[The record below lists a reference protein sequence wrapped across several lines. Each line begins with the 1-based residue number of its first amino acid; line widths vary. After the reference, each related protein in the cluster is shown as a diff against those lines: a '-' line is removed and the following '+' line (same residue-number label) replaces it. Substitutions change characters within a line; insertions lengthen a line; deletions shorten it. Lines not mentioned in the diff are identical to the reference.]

1 MGHLEIKHLKMVQ
14 TIAGTG
20 TLTRAAQALFLS
32 QSALSQQLKEIETR
46 LQTPLFHR
54 TRKQMLL
61 TPMGQKILATADQVI
76 RMMEDTETDI
86 ARMVSGE
93 TGELKIGTQCMFCYR
108 WLPKVMESFQ
118 EKFPNVEL
126 EIGNAFNAS
135 RELEKGIYNLV
146 VSVLDETNEKLSK
159 VPLFRDEILAVV
171 KHDNPLAQ
179 KKWLEFTDFDQENI
193 ITIRSRSRNRFFQK
207 YLKPRGIHPKRF
219 MVVGDPGAMM
229 EMTVSG
235 FGIAMA
241 PGWAIQ
247 SQLSAGRIRAL
258 SITRPGMY
266 LTWQA
271 IFLKNNA
278 SLVFLQEFIRLISR
292 AGIASLPNP
301 GDRNL
306 TL

>member
-1 MGHLEIKHLKMVQ
+1 MGHLEIKHLRMVQ
-14 TIAGTG
+14 IIAGTG
-20 TLTRAAQALFLS
+20 TLTGAAKALFLS

-54 TRKQMLL
+54 TRKKMLL

-93 TGELKIGTQCMFCYR
+93 TGELKVGTQCIFCYR
-108 WLPKVMESFQ
+108 WLPKVMGAFQ

-126 EIGNAFNAS
+126 EIGNAVNAS
-135 RELEKGIYNLV
+135 RELEKGIYHLV
-146 VSVLDETNEKLSK
+146 VSVLDEPGEKLSK
-159 VPLFRDEILAVV
+159 IPLFRDEMVAVLRYD
-171 KHDNPLAQ
+171 HPLAQ
-179 KKWLEFTDFDQENI
+179 KKWLDFTDFNKENFI
-193 ITIRSRSRNRFFQK
+193 STRPGSRNRFFQK

-219 MVVGDPGAMM
+219 MVVGDPAAMM
-229 EMTVSG
+229 EMTVAG

-241 PGWAIQ
+241 PAWAIQ
-247 SQLSAGRIRAL
+247 SQVNDRPIRAL

-271 IFLKNNA
+271 VFLKNNA
-278 SLVFLQEFIRLISR
+278 SLVFLQEFIRLTSR
-292 AGIASLPNP
+292 AGIASLPEP
-301 GDRNL
+301 GGAGL
-306 TL
+306 AL